1 MKNTVTISRE
11 NEKILALKMY
21 LAQKN
26 SSLDDEITK
35 FAEQLFGKVV
45 PQNVRDFIEMTAK
58 QQNAAKLKS
67 VSEKSSNQL

>member
-1 MKNTVTISRE
+1 MKKTVNISLE

-26 SSLDDEITK
+26 SSLDDEITR
-35 FAEQLFGKVV
+35 FAEQLYGKVV

-58 QQNAAKLKS
+58 RQNVAKTKS
-67 VSEKSSNQL
+67 AFTKSSNHP

>member
-1 MKNTVTISRE
+1 MKNTVNISLE

-35 FAEQLFGKVV
+35 FAEQLYGKVV
-45 PQNVRDFIEMTAK
+45 PQNVRDFIEMSAK
-58 QQNAAKLKS
+58 RQNVAKPKS
-67 VSEKSSNQL
+67 VSEKSTNQP

>member
-1 MKNTVTISRE
+1 MKDTVNISLE

-26 SSLDDEITK
+26 SSLDEEITK
-35 FAEQLFGKVV
+35 FAEQLYGKVV

-58 QQNAAKLKS
+58 RQNVAKMKS
-67 VSEKSSNQL
+67 VSEKPTN

>member
-1 MKNTVTISRE
+1 MKNTVTISLE

-35 FAEQLFGKVV
+35 FAEQLYGKVV

-58 QQNAAKLKS
+58 RQNVAKPKS
-67 VSEKSSNQL
+67 VFEKPTN

>member
-1 MKNTVTISRE
+1 MKNTVNISLE

-35 FAEQLFGKVV
+35 FAEQLYCKVV
-45 PQNVRDFIEMTAK
+45 PQNVRDFIEMTSK
-58 QQNAAKLKS
+58 QQSTVKLKNSAAKPKDTA
-67 VSEKSSNQL
+67 

>member
-67 VSEKSSNQL
+67 VSEKSSNQP

>member
-1 MKNTVTISRE
+1 MKNTVNISLE

-35 FAEQLFGKVV
+35 FAEQLYCKVV
-45 PQNVRDFIEMTAK
+45 PQNVRDFIEMSAK
-58 QQNAAKLKS
+58 RQNVAKPKS
-67 VSEKSSNQL
+67 VSEKPTNQP